1 MNTETTK
8 RTKEAI
14 SAEATIKVQELADLV
29 YEHFSNVYEGKTKTD
44 YNSAE
49 STEIAEVLNCIGTS
63 IKLRFWLGGKD

>member
-14 SAEATIKVQELADLV
+14 SADATIKVQELADLV

>member
-49 STEIAEVLNCIGTS
+49 SAEIAEVLKCIGTS
-63 IKLRFWLGGKD
+63 IQLRFWLGGKD

>member
-14 SAEATIKVQELADLV
+14 SADVTIKVQELADLV

-44 YNSAE
+44 YNSVE

>member
-49 STEIAEVLNCIGTS
+49 STEIAEVLKCIGTS
-63 IKLRFWLGGKD
+63 IQLRFWLGGKD

>member
-49 STEIAEVLNCIGTS
+49 IAEVLKCIGTS
-63 IKLRFWLGGKD
+63 IQLRFWLGGKD